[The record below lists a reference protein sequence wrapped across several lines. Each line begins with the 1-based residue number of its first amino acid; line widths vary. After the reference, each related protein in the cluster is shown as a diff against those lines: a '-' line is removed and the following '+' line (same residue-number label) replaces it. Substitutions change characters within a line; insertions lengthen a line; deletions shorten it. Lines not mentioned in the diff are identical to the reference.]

1 MHPAAS
7 NVTQSPIGMSSIV
20 AIAVRPISAWTLL
33 RDSSLRQPIHRNR
46 EYPDDDRSDSLE

>member
-33 RDSSLRQPIHRNR
+33 RIAPFASRYTETANIPTTTGPI
-46 EYPDDDRSDSLE
+46 P